1 MNLEI
6 NTGISGRIRLVKH
19 RDEVVSEDM
28 EFQNLI
34 LNAGLDR
41 WGTGRIIDRCF
52 CGAGTAAPTPSDVS
66 MGSLIATST
75 TTQTVTSYRTANAT
89 ERWTE
94 ITICYRFAAGLGT
107 GTWYEIGMGWDSG
120 LWSRALIKDGS
131 GLPTSITKL
140 SDETVD
146 VYYTLRIQF
155 PVADITGSILLKGV
169 TYDYVLRPAEIS
181 IAPSTPTAIF
191 EAFAGSPT
199 AASGD
204 MRAGAT
210 AIGSV
215 TAAAA
220 SSSWGGA
227 TSAAAYTPGSYK
239 RRLTFDAGLNDL
251 NVTGGFLSLGF
262 FLRGGGINI
271 QTAWQMGFYIS
282 GTPTAVPKTNAEV
295 FSLTIDF
302 SWARGS

>member
-1 MNLEI
+1 MNVEI
-6 NTGISGRIRLVKH
+6 NTSISGRVRLVKH
-19 RDEVVSEDM
+19 RDGAVSEDM
-28 EFQNLI
+28 EFPNLI

-52 CGAGTAAPTPSDVS
+52 CGAGTTAPAPSDVS

-75 TTQTVTSYRTANAT
+75 TTQVVPSYRTANAT

-94 ITICYRFAAGLGT
+94 ITICYRFAAGVGT

-155 PVADITGSILLKGV
+155 PASDITGSILLKGV
-169 TYDYVLRPAEIS
+169 TYDYVLRPADIS
-181 IAPSTPTAIF
+181 NVPNTQTAVF
-191 EAFAGSPT
+191 EAFAGAPT
-199 AASGD
+199 TTSGD
-204 MRAGAT
+204 MRAGAST
-210 AIGSV
+210 IGSV
-215 TAAAA
+215 TAAAPA
-220 SSSWGGA
+220 TAWGGA
-227 TSAAAYTPGSYK
+227 TTAAAYTPGSYK

-251 NVTGGFLSLGF
+251 NVAGGFFALGF
-262 FLRGGGINI
+262 FLRGGGSL

-282 GTPTAVPKTNAEV
+282 GIATAVPKTNAEV

-302 SWARGS
+302 TWARGS